1 MFTIHA
7 TKKLLDRV
15 KAPVGETVLEPSTAL
30 CNWYATAIFWK
41 PQVALFVNELTV
53 LPVFMPLAPASSL
66 AERFPDALGVVLA
79 GLGIDQ
85 EFIDGE
91 RAAMTGAIYAKTTNR
106 SAVGVMNEMAFH
118 AGFKRDD
125 FGPDRLTELSVD
137 LADMPIGPLRG
148 GQGFPDRAVIELV
161 EQHRAGM
168 VHSPPP
174 QKIVMTS
181 PPELDLERIR
191 RWCGSRIPP
200 PYAHE
205 WRVAAEAK
213 GKSVTIFDTR
223 APMDADDGPEWS
235 SQPIAQLRFNGSKLS
250 WNLFWPDRYGR
261 WHRYPHIQA
270 GAVEEMLSEIG
281 TDPRGY
287 FRY

>member
-41 PQVALFVNELTV
+41 PQVALVVNELTF

-66 AERFPDALGVVLA
+66 AARFPDALGEVLA
-79 GLGIDQ
+79 RLGVDQ
-85 EFIDGE
+85 EFIDDE
-91 RAAMTGAIYAKTTNR
+91 RAAMAGAVYAKTTNR

-125 FGPDRLTELSVD
+125 FGSDRLTELSVD

-148 GQGFPDRAVIELV
+148 GQGFPDRAVTELV
-161 EQHRAGM
+161 EQHRAGI
-168 VHSPPP
+168 VHRPPP
-174 QKIVMTS
+174 QKMVMMS
-181 PPELDLERIR
+181 PPDLDFERIR
-191 RWCGSRIPP
+191 RWCASRIPP

-205 WRVAAEAK
+205 WRVAAKAK

-235 SQPIAQLRFNGSKLS
+235 SQPIAQLRFSGSKLS
-250 WNLFWPDRYGR
+250 WTLFWPDRYAC

-270 GAVEEMLSEIG
+270 GTVEDMLIEIE

>member
-7 TKKLLDRV
+7 TKKLLDRLKSPAV
-15 KAPVGETVLEPSTAL
+15 VPVAEPSTAL

-41 PQVALFVNELTV
+41 PQVALFVNELTF

-66 AERFPDALGVVLA
+66 AERFPDALGEVLA

-85 EFIDGE
+85 EFIDE
-91 RAAMTGAIYAKTTNR
+91 EQAAMAEAVYAKTTNR
-106 SAVGVMNEMAFH
+106 GAVGVMDEMAFH

-125 FGPDRLTELSVD
+125 FGPDRLAELSVD

-148 GQGFPDRAVIELV
+148 GQGFSDRAVGELV

-181 PPELDLERIR
+181 PPDLDLERIR
-191 RWCGSRIPP
+191 RWCASRIPP

-205 WRVAAEAK
+205 WKVAAEAK

-250 WNLFWPDRYGR
+250 WSLFWPDRYAR

-270 GAVEEMLSEIG
+270 GTVDDMLNEIG

-287 FRY
+287 FGS